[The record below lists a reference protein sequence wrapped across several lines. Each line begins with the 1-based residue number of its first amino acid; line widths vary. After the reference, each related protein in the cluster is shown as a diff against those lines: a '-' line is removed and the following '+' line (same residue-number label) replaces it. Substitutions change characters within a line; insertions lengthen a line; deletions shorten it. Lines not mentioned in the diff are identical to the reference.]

1 MVPKNVSLF
10 FIETLN
16 TLQQKRA
23 EQKTHNITMENR
35 LNFEKEKLNTAV
47 GTKRLRQTQIDELV
61 DYEAIALA
69 DKKIAR
75 YIFCTNHSFSSCE
88 HLSYKEMISAV
99 SKAGPSYVGPTYKM
113 VRTRLLDQEYE
124 SVKARN
130 EARINDH
137 SLTGRLMT
145 IVSDACTIHK
155 KPLTNYVAKYTN
167 EPGILLKY
175 EDATTLYQNDG
186 IKDAEAVANGISCVI
201 EEVGERNVAAAV
213 LDNAPVMVAAMGIL
227 SVIYKSVFFPRL
239 SGT

>member
-130 EARINDH
+130 EARMRVRFAVSLMFYGQQLLAQRNTKLSH
-137 SLTGRLMT
+137 SSLKQLMQM
-145 IVSDACTIHK
+145 
-155 KPLTNYVAKYTN
+155 
-167 EPGILLKY
+167 
-175 EDATTLYQNDG
+175 TLSTL
-186 IKDAEAVANGISCVI
+186 I
-201 EEVGERNVAAAV
+201 RR
-213 LDNAPVMVAAMGIL
+213 M
-227 SVIYKSVFFPRL
+227 
-239 SGT
+239 